1 MKKERLEPLLKWPGG
16 KRWLAQSVSLLLPK
30 KYRSYY
36 EPFLGSGAVFFYL
49 QPNSGLISD
58 KNAELINLY
67 EIVRDYPHKIRK
79 KIEKHQLLHSKE
91 HYYKVRS
98 MEPKCMIERAVRFL
112 YLNRTCWN
120 GLYRVNRKGHF
131 NVPVGTKQKV
141 VFDYDDFVTMSKRL
155 KNIGLRCSDFE
166 DVIDEAKENDFIFVD
181 PPYTVKHNFN
191 GFIQYNEK
199 IFSWQDQ
206 ERLHGAL
213 ERAANRGCFIIVTNA
228 DCESVRDL
236 YKNANYRQVSRKS
249 VIAGVGHKRGIVTEA
264 IFTFNL

>member
-49 QPNSGLISD
+49 QPNGGLISD

-79 KIEKHQLLHSKE
+79 KMEKHQLLHSKE

-141 VFDYDDFVTMSKRL
+141 VFGYDDFVTMSKRL